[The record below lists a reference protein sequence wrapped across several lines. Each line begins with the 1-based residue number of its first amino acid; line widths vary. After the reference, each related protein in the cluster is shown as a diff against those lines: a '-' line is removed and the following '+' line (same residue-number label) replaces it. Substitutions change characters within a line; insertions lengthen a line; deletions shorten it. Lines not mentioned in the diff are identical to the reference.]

1 MRKTDEDVMS
11 DEVRLEEILKVLGRL
26 KELSADH
33 VILVEG
39 RKDREA
45 LAYLGISGDVFQ
57 IQSSGG
63 PSAAAEYVESRGGKA
78 IILTDWDR
86 RGGNLAA
93 ALRDILGRDNPDID
107 GSVREDLSRLSR
119 HYIKDVEALDSLV
132 DRLSADPRLL

>member
-78 IILTDWDR
+78 VILTDWDR

-93 ALRDILGRDNPDID
+93 TLRDILGRDYPGIG

>member
-63 PSAAAEYVESRGGKA
+63 PSAAAEYVESRGGQA
-78 IILTDWDR
+78 VILTDWDR

>member
-1 MRKTDEDVMS
+1 MRKPDEDVMS

-78 IILTDWDR
+78 VILTDWDR

>member
-63 PSAAAEYVESRGGKA
+63 PFAAAEYVESRGGKA
-78 IILTDWDR
+78 VILTDWDR

>member
-78 IILTDWDR
+78 VILTDWDR

-107 GSVREDLSRLSR
+107 GSVREDLSRLSW

>member
-11 DEVRLEEILKVLGRL
+11 DEVRLEEILKVRGRL

-78 IILTDWDR
+78 VILTDWDR

>member
-78 IILTDWDR
+78 VILTDWDR

-132 DRLSADPRLL
+132 YRLSADPRLL

>member
-78 IILTDWDR
+78 VILTDWDR

-132 DRLSADPRLL
+132 DRLSADPRLF

>member
-78 IILTDWDR
+78 VILTDWDR
-86 RGGNLAA
+86 RDGNLAA

>member
-1 MRKTDEDVMS
+1 MRKIDEDVMS

-78 IILTDWDR
+78 VILTDWDR

-107 GSVREDLSRLSR
+107 SSVREDLSRLSR
-119 HYIKDVEALDSLV
+119 HYIKDVEALGSLV

>member
-11 DEVRLEEILKVLGRL
+11 DEARLEEILKVLGRL

-78 IILTDWDR
+78 VILTDWDR

-107 GSVREDLSRLSR
+107 DSVREDLSRLSR

>member
-78 IILTDWDR
+78 VILTDWDR

-93 ALRDILGRDNPDID
+93 ALRDILGRDNPNID

>member
-78 IILTDWDR
+78 VILTDWDR

-107 GSVREDLSRLSR
+107 GSVREDLSRLSQ

>member
-63 PSAAAEYVESRGGKA
+63 PSVAAEYVESRGGKA
-78 IILTDWDR
+78 VILTDWDR

>member
-26 KELSADH
+26 KELSVDH

-78 IILTDWDR
+78 VILTDWDR

>member
-39 RKDREA
+39 RKDREE

-78 IILTDWDR
+78 VILTDWDR

-119 HYIKDVEALDSLV
+119 HYIKDVEALGSLV

>member
-1 MRKTDEDVMS
+1 MS

-78 IILTDWDR
+78 VILTDWDR

>member
-1 MRKTDEDVMS
+1 MRKTDEDVMN

-78 IILTDWDR
+78 VILTDWDR
-86 RGGNLAA
+86 RDGNLAA

>member
-78 IILTDWDR
+78 VILTDWDR

-93 ALRDILGRDNPDID
+93 TLRDILGRDNPDID

>member
-26 KELSADH
+26 KKLSADH

-78 IILTDWDR
+78 VILTDWDR

>member
-78 IILTDWDR
+78 VILTDWDR

-132 DRLSADPRLL
+132 DWLSADPRLL

>member
-1 MRKTDEDVMS
+1 MRKTDEDVMN

-78 IILTDWDR
+78 VILTDWDR

>member
-78 IILTDWDR
+78 VILTDWDR
-86 RGGNLAA
+86 RGENLAA

>member
-78 IILTDWDR
+78 VILTDWDR
-86 RGGNLAA
+86 RGGNLAV

>member
-1 MRKTDEDVMS
+1 MRKTDEDVMC
-11 DEVRLEEILKVLGRL
+11 DEVRLQEILKVLDRL
-26 KELSADH
+26 RELSSDH

-39 RKDREA
+39 RKDRDA
-45 LAYLGISGDVFQ
+45 LEYLGISGDFFQ

-63 PSAAAEYVESRGGKA
+63 PSAAAEYVEAHGGKA
-78 IILTDWDR
+78 VIMTDWDR

-93 ALRDILGRDNPDID
+93 SLREILGRDNPGID
-107 GSVREDLSRLSR
+107 LSVREDLSRLSR

>member
-78 IILTDWDR
+78 VILTDWDR

-132 DRLSADPRLL
+132 DRLSADPRVL

>member
-57 IQSSGG
+57 IQSSEG

-78 IILTDWDR
+78 VILTDWDR

>member
-11 DEVRLEEILKVLGRL
+11 DEARLEEILKVLGRL

-78 IILTDWDR
+78 VILTDWDR

>member
-11 DEVRLEEILKVLGRL
+11 DEVRLEEILKVLGRV

-78 IILTDWDR
+78 VILTDWDR

>member
-33 VILVEG
+33 VILAEG

-78 IILTDWDR
+78 VILTDWDR

>member
-78 IILTDWDR
+78 VTLTDWDR
-86 RGGNLAA
+86 PGGNLSA

>member
-39 RKDREA
+39 RKGREA

-78 IILTDWDR
+78 VILTDWDR

>member
-57 IQSSGG
+57 IESSGG

-78 IILTDWDR
+78 VILTDWDR

>member
-45 LAYLGISGDVFQ
+45 LAYLGISGDV
-57 IQSSGG
+57 IPLKVGLL
-63 PSAAAEYVESRGGKA
+63 KT
-78 IILTDWDR
+78 IIL
-86 RGGNLAA
+86 
-93 ALRDILGRDNPDID
+93 
-107 GSVREDLSRLSR
+107 
-119 HYIKDVEALDSLV
+119 
-132 DRLSADPRLL
+132 

>member
-78 IILTDWDR
+78 VILTDWDR

-107 GSVREDLSRLSR
+107 SSVREDLSRLSR